1 MNPALIVKEYFFPFI
16 QVSADPEHVVEKETP
31 SIDFETKVAVDKDP
45 EDGTYQV
52 TLEITAMPEDETK
65 RIPYSIHLIAVGM
78 FSVDKDWP
86 DPEKLLRI
94 NGASILY
101 SSAREFL
108 ITVTSRGPWA
118 PMMLPTISF
127 LPIEENKSKESKP
140 KKAKT
145 TKKPKSTT

>member
-1 MNPALIVKEYFFPFI
+1 MNPPLIVKEYFFPFV
-16 QVSADPEHVVEKETP
+16 QVSADPEHTGDKETP
-31 SIDFETKVAVDKDP
+31 GVDFETKIAVDKDP
-45 EDGTYQV
+45 EDDTYQV

-65 RIPYSIHLIAVGM
+65 RIPYAIHLIAVGM

-108 ITVTSRGPWA
+108 ITITSRGPWA
-118 PMMLPTISF
+118 PMVLPTISF
-127 LPIEENKSKESKP
+127 LPVEENKNKEP
-140 KKAKT
+140 KKIKT
-145 TKKPKSTT
+145 TKKTKSTK